1 MTTTLTGEAG
11 ASGAAGP
18 AGPATGHRGTQI
30 RTNPRARVAD
40 ATTKWLGRVLVGVAI
55 AFLLVPA
62 IAIAIMSFSND
73 PRVSFPPREWGLDRY
88 VAVFTSGKWGAPTL
102 LSTEIAI
109 WTAVGCLLIALPL
122 VLALR
127 RGRFPGRGVLEGI
140 AIAPLIIP
148 VSAYAVGMY
157 AVFAQLDLLGEKPGI
172 VLAHIVHGLPLVV
185 IVLGTSLDQIKPD
198 LELAAMTMGASRA
211 RAWAG
216 VTLRLLSPSIVAAFL
231 FGFISSFDE
240 AVFITFLGG
249 PGLVTLPKYIFD
261 SVQYSVDPAITAMA
275 TLLMLATTALMLLGT
290 ALRKE
295 PK

>member
-1 MTTTLTGEAG
+1 MTTTTTDGTPELATRA
-11 ASGAAGP
+11 AS
-18 AGPATGHRGTQI
+18 GPATSPKHHGA
-30 RTNPRARVAD
+30 RALD
-40 ATTKWLGRVLVGVAI
+40 GGTKWLGRALVAISI

-62 IAIAIMSFSND
+62 IAIAIMSFAND
-73 PRVSFPPREWGLDRY
+73 ARVSFPPREWGFDRY
-88 VAVFTSGKWGAPTL
+88 IAVFTSGKWGGPTL
-102 LSTEIAI
+102 LSTEVAI
-109 WTAVGCLLIALPL
+109 WTAIGCLLIALPL
-122 VLALR
+122 VLALK

-140 AIAPLIIP
+140 AVAPLIIP
-148 VSAYAVGMY
+148 ISAYAVGMY

-185 IVLGTSLDQIKPD
+185 IVLSTSLEQIKPD
-198 LELAAMTMGASRA
+198 LELAAMTMGASRL
-211 RAWAG
+211 RAWTG
-216 VTLRLLSPSIVAAFL
+216 VTLRLLTPSIAAAFL

>member
-1 MTTTLTGEAG
+1 MTATSTTE
-11 ASGAAGP
+11 SGRRAAP
-18 AGPATGHRGTQI
+18 DDATGTGTIQTNRGA
-30 RTNPRARVAD
+30 RALD
-40 ATTKWLGRVLVGVAI
+40 GTTRWVGRVLVAVSV

-62 IAIAIMSFSND
+62 LAIAVMSFSND
-73 PRVSFPPREWGLDRY
+73 PRVSFPPREWGFDRY
-88 VAVFTSGKWGAPTL
+88 IAVFTSGKWGAPTL

-109 WTAVGCLLIALPL
+109 WTAIGCLLIALPL

-216 VTLRLLSPSIVAAFL
+216 VTLRLLTPSIAAAFL

>member
-1 MTTTLTGEAG
+1 MSATITRPAAGAVGERATTTPKHHGARTLDAG
-11 ASGAAGP
+11 
-18 AGPATGHRGTQI
+18 
-30 RTNPRARVAD
+30 
-40 ATTKWLGRVLVGVAI
+40 TKWLGRVLVGVSI

-73 PRVSFPPREWGLDRY
+73 ARVSFPPREWGFDRY
-88 VAVFTSGKWGAPTL
+88 IAVFTSGKWGAPTL
-102 LSTEIAI
+102 LSAEIAI
-109 WTAVGCLLIALPL
+109 WTAIGCLLIALPL
-122 VLALR
+122 VLALK
-127 RGRFPGRGVLEGI
+127 RGRFRGRGLLEGL
-140 AIAPLIIP
+140 AVAPLIIP

-185 IVLGTSLDQIKPD
+185 IVLSTSLEQIKPD

-211 RAWAG
+211 RAWSG
-216 VTLRLLSPSIVAAFL
+216 VTLRLLAPSIAAAFL